1 MDNHHRL
8 ALGRRQ
14 RRQKERLGVSPTEL
28 RLDELLLFAVVAIC
42 ATVAAVFGVFSSEAL
57 AGVFGALTGY
67 AGKAAVEGKRR

>member
-28 RLDELLLFAVVAIC
+28 RPELLLFAVVAIC